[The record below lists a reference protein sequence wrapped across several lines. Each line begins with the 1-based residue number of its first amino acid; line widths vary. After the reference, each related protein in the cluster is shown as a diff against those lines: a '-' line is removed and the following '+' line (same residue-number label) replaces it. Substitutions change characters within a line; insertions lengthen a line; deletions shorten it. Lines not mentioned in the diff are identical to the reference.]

1 MPSEKYAAG
10 KANTWKTE
18 RRNLNFR
25 THLKRLNRKTVCFS
39 KDERIHDNVIGMHIN
54 ISTSIISR
62 TGDKP
67 TIENF
72 NIIL

>member
-10 KANTWKTE
+10 KANTWKAE

-39 KDERIHDNVIGMHIN
+39 KR
-54 ISTSIISR
+54 
-62 TGDKP
+62 
-67 TIENF
+67 
-72 NIIL
+72 